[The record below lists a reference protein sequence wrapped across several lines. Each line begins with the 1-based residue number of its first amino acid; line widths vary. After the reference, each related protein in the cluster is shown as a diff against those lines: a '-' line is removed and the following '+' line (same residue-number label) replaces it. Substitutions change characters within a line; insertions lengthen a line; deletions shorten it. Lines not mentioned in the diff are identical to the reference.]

1 MKLLRRLVALTFV
14 VLLIAGGLIWWNL
27 PTKIDMANYAPAD
40 SLVYIEV
47 NSLIDITNALK
58 QSEVLKP
65 FLPFVAIDSR
75 PTQGWTFSAA
85 RAGLAPATAVISSRA
100 QAALVVTNIETTEEG
115 DSLHVRPEAALVV
128 ETQTSKW
135 RMKVVALSAVQQ
147 LAQFAYGI
155 RSCTELPGDTSRID
169 CIDPKSSRKI
179 IALIDGSVLIVGNSE
194 NAVQHCLEV
203 HQGKRPSL
211 RTDQE
216 LAPARANLK
225 SESALAFGYVSQSNA
240 AKLVSFAAPLLLG
253 RAPGDGQLE
262 ELLNKNA
269 GKILRGISWTSRSSA
284 GGIEDRYQIAL
295 EPEVTKRLEPAFDT
309 ASATE
314 DFWKLIPQAFR
325 SVTIYRTKDP
335 RAAWSSLDSAVAVK
349 LDAVSSVIVSAL
361 LKAGLAS
368 YSIEDPKQVLENL
381 SSPVIT
387 LRPVLGEDS
396 LLLGRVKNENELRS
410 ILASTFAREANGQIV
425 SGTSPELSN
434 ESEFTALFAEGFV
447 IVGKTDSVRIY
458 LAQLQNN
465 EMVSPQDLETL
476 QLKNREK
483 DAAIVTYSNEKPS
496 VGSVITALAKF
507 SGQSLSDNQI
517 TAIEEKLDNKMAF
530 TESSLN
536 SNGIERRT
544 QSAFGQ
550 FGNLISLAVAD
561 STAGSR

>member
-1 MKLLRRLVALTFV
+1 MKLLRPLVALAFV
-14 VLLIAGGLIWWNL
+14 VLLLGGGLIWWNL
-27 PTKIDMANYAPAD
+27 PTKVDMANYAPAD
-40 SLVYIEV
+40 SLVYVEV

-58 QSEVLKP
+58 QSEVLRP

-85 RAGLAPATAVISSRA
+85 RAGLAPTTAVVSSRA
-100 QAALVVTNIETTEEG
+100 QAALIVTNIETTEDG
-115 DSLHVRPEAALVV
+115 DSLHVKPEAALVI

-135 RMKVVALSAVQQ
+135 RMKGSALSALQQ
-147 LAQFAYGI
+147 LAQFAYGGGT
-155 RSCTELPGDTSRID
+155 CTKLDGELDRIE

-179 IALIDGSVLIVGNSE
+179 VAVIDGSVVIIGNSE
-194 NAVQHCLEV
+194 KAVEQCLDV

-216 LAPARANLK
+216 LAAARANLK

-262 ELLNKNA
+262 ELLSKNA
-269 GKILRGISWTSRSSA
+269 GKILRGIAWTSRSLD

-295 EPEVTKRLEPAFDT
+295 EPEVIKRLEPAFDT
-309 ASATE
+309 AAATE
-314 DFWKLIPQAFR
+314 DFWKLIPEAFR
-325 SVTIYRTKDP
+325 SVTIYRSKDP

-368 YSIEDPKQVLENL
+368 YSIDDPRQVLENL

-396 LLLGRVKNENELRS
+396 LLLGRVKNENALR
-410 ILASTFAREANGQIV
+410 ILLASSFAREAKGQIV
-425 SGTSPELSN
+425 SGTSPELSRK
-434 ESEFTALFAEGFV
+434 SEFTALFADGFV
-447 IVGKTDSVRIY
+447 IVGKTESVRVY

-465 EMVSPQDLETL
+465 EMVNPQHLETL

-483 DAAIVTYSNEKPS
+483 SAAIVTYSNEQTS
-496 VGSVITALAKF
+496 VESVITALAKF
-507 SGQSLSDNQI
+507 SGQSLSDKQI
-517 TAIEEKLDNKMAF
+517 SAIQEKLDNKVAF

-536 SNGIERRT
+536 SSGIERRT

-550 FGNLISLAVAD
+550 FGNLISLAVAG
-561 STAGSR
+561 STPTSR